1 MKVLNQFGIFTRQP
15 ILELPISNTAARGK
29 ERAFDLFSPLSL
41 GVFLTSVC
49 LIFAFVA
56 PLFMDHNPNSISG
69 VRLSP
74 PGVEYWFGTDAL
86 GRDFFS
92 RVVEAVRISI
102 WLSLLSTLATA
113 IPGILAGL
121 WSGYFQ
127 GWVDNLLSRLT
138 EVVLAIPSL
147 MIIILLVARFEPS
160 IHTLVISLMITG
172 FPTFFRVTRNET
184 LSMKQQQF
192 VEAGRSIGLTD
203 AALIFRYIL
212 VNIHPALITLLSIR
226 MGNTLL
232 IISGLGFIGLGMQ
245 PPQAE
250 LGALLAS
257 GREYFYIA
265 WWLYVIPS
273 IFIVLLVLGFNLL
286 GEGIR
291 DHLRH

>member
-1 MKVLNQFGIFTRQP
+1 MKTLNHFTIFTRQWIVDLSIP
-15 ILELPISNTAARGK
+15 RTNAGGK
-29 ERAFDLFSPLSL
+29 KRAFDLFSPLFL
-41 GVFLTSVC
+41 GVLLSSLC
-49 LIFAFVA
+49 LIFAFAA
-56 PLFMDHNPNSISG
+56 PLFVDLNPNSISG

-74 PGVEYWFGTDAL
+74 PGSEYWFGTDAL

-138 EVVLAIPSL
+138 EVILAIPGL
-147 MIIILLVARFEPS
+147 LIIIIFVARFGPS
-160 IHTLVISLMITG
+160 IYTLIISLMITG
-172 FPTFFRVTRNET
+172 FPTFFRITRNET

-203 AALIFRYIL
+203 TRLIFRYIL
-212 VNIHPALITLLSIR
+212 ANIYPALLTLLSIR

-286 GEGIR
+286 GEGIQ